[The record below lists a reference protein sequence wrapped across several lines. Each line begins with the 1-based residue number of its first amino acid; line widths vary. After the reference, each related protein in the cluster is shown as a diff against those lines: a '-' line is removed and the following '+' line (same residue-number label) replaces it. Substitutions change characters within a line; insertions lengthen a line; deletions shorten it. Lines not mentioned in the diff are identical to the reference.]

1 MTQPTRYLLRMA
13 VFLAAVVAI
22 TAALSGELTTAFAAN
37 PVLNTVILC
46 VLLLGVAWTVRMV
59 LSLKR
64 EVDWLEAFRA
74 GNAAADPPRLLA
86 PMAAMMTA
94 ARRGDRLS
102 LSTGAMRSVLDGIA
116 SRLDEQR
123 ELSRYMAGLLIFLG
137 LLGTF
142 WGLIV
147 TIAAVAE
154 VIQGM
159 SVGSGDVTVL
169 FNQLKAGLAQPL
181 RGMGVAFSA
190 SMLGLAGSLVVGF
203 LDLTA
208 GQAQNRFY
216 NELEEWLAGVTRLS
230 SGVLGE
236 AGGEGGSV
244 PAYVQALLE
253 QTAENLEGLQRIL
266 SRGEEG
272 RVAANRALDT
282 LTERLSVLADQM
294 RANQVVMTRI
304 AESQSSL
311 APTLQRLV
319 ESGEHEAASR
329 AHLRNIELYLAR
341 LAEDSVQGR
350 AQATQEIRTEI
361 KILARTIA
369 ALAEAPPQ
377 A

>member
-1 MTQPTRYLLRMA
+1 MVLFLGA
-13 VFLAAVVAI
+13 VTVIA
-22 TAALSGELTTAFAAN
+22 AALSGELLGAFAAN
-37 PVLNTVILC
+37 PVLNTVILV
-46 VLLLGVAWTVRMV
+46 VLVLGVVWTVRMV

-64 EVDWLEAFRA
+64 EVDWLDAFRA
-74 GNAAADPPRLLA
+74 PDADAAAAAPPRLLA
-86 PMAAMMTA
+86 PMAAMLT

-102 LSTGAMRSVLDGIA
+102 LSAGAMRGVLDGIA
-116 SRLDEQR
+116 ARLDEQR

-142 WGLIV
+142 WGLIL
-147 TIAAVAE
+147 TISSVAE

-159 SVGSGDVTVL
+159 NVGSGDVTVL
-169 FNQLKAGLAQPL
+169 FNQLKAGLSQPL

-216 NELEEWLAGVTRLS
+216 NELEEWLAGITRLS
-230 SGVLGE
+230 SGVLGD

-253 QTAENLEGLQRIL
+253 QTAENLEGLGRIL
-266 SRGEEG
+266 ARGEEG
-272 RVAANRALDT
+272 RAAANRALET

-304 AESQSSL
+304 AEGQSAL
-311 APTLQRLV
+311 APTLGRLA
-319 ESGEHEAASR
+319 EAGEHEAASR
-329 AHLRNIELYLAR
+329 SHLRNIELHLAR
-341 LAEDSVQGR
+341 LSEDAVQGR
-350 AQATQEIRTEI
+350 AQSTQEIRTEI

-369 ALAEAPPQ
+369 ALAEAPPPS
-377 A
+377 